1 MRTEAD
7 VFRDLRAAGIGVGE
21 AGTIAEIDVEIVE
34 LGAPMLVDLGLKT
47 AADGPTGARNQRMS
61 IGAAGWTVGAGL
73 EAIANILAAP
83 LKEHRTTEA
92 LLEEVQ
98 QRRTLPMRVIQWLQ
112 IQIQNNVLS
121 AVLGSTE
128 RPKPPFAAKFLN
140 WFPALRRIPARLIG
154 LGIRP
159 EHIHTPEAKA

>member
-1 MRTEAD
+1 VRAEAD

-34 LGAPMLVDLGLKT
+34 LGAPMLVDLGLK
-47 AADGPTGARNQRMS
+47 
-61 IGAAGWTVGAGL
+61 TVGAGL

-98 QRRTLPMRVIQWLQ
+98 QRRTLPMRVIQWL
-112 IQIQNNVLS
+112 QIQNNVLS